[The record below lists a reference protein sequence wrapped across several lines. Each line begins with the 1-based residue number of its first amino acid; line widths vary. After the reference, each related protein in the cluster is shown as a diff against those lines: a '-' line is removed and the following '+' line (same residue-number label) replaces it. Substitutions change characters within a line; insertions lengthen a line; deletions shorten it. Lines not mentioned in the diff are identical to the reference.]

1 MYALFAGHV
10 FYPQGGWRDLQ
21 GVYQTLTQAQEA
33 LARIQSERPEL
44 SIGGPD
50 EFEWAHVVDL
60 RRAHL
65 VWDWHR
71 QD

>member
-10 FYPQGGWRDLQ
+10 FHPQGGWQDLQ

-33 LARIQSERPEL
+33 LARIQSD
-44 SIGGPD
+44 PD
-50 EFEWAHVVDL
+50 EDHAFDWAHVVDL
-60 RRAHL
+60 RRAHQ
-65 VWDWHR
+65 VWGWCR